1 MRELLAELTT
11 VWRTGKVELP
21 MGKPWFRVAG
31 RSVEPVT
38 GEGWIA
44 FYVLMTWIIGGSY
57 FLATGRDPLGLNVG
71 GVPLQVAALFAFI
84 ACGAICVLKTDFSRR
99 P

>member
-1 MRELLAELTT
+1 MRELLSELTA
-11 VWRTGKVELP
+11 VWRTGKVEFP
-21 MGKPWFRVAG
+21 MGKPWFRVVG

-44 FYVLMTWIIGGSY
+44 FYVLMTWIIGGAY

-71 GVPLQVAALFAFI
+71 GVPLQVAALVAFI
-84 ACGAICVLKTDFSRR
+84 ACAALCVLKTDFSRR
-99 P
+99 

>member
-1 MRELLAELTT
+1 MKELLSELTA
-11 VWRTGKVELP
+11 VWRTGKVEFP
-21 MGKPWFRVAG
+21 MGKPWFRVVG

-44 FYVLMTWIIGGSY
+44 FYVLMTWIIGGAY

-71 GVPLQVAALFAFI
+71 GFPLQVAALVAFI
-84 ACGAICVLKTDFSRR
+84 ACGALCVLKTDFSRR